1 MSRTAEP
8 AGPATTPSS
17 DYQTV
22 QPSSVSGWA
31 GWVYFAAFMLLL
43 LGVLHAIT
51 GLVALF
57 KDEYFVVASSGLV
70 VNADYTAWGW
80 AHLIGGII
88 VALAGL
94 SLMSGATW
102 ARIVAVLVAMLS
114 VIVNFA
120 FMAAYPFW
128 SVLMVTISLLV
139 IWAVIVHGDE
149 LRNA

>member
-1 MSRTAEP
+1 MSRIAEP
-8 AGPATTPSS
+8 TGPTSPSS
-17 DYQTV
+17 DHQTV

-57 KDEYFVVASSGLV
+57 KDEYFVVGSSGLV
-70 VNADYTAWGW
+70 VTADYTAWGW
-80 AHLIGGII
+80 AHLIGGVI

-94 SLMSGATW
+94 SLMSGAVW

-128 SVLMVTISLLV
+128 SVLMITISLLV

-149 LRNA
+149 LRDA